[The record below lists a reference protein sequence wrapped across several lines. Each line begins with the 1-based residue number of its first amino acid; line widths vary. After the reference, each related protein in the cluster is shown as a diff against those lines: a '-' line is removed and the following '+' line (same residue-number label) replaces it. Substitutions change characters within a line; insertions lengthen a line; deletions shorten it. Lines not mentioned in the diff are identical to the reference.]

1 MTVPWRVACAAL
13 TTIVAPCGCAGSS
26 GLDAMRTPKIPA
38 STQASSQAPGPR
50 APLIYAV
57 NYDTSDITEYPVDA
71 SGDVAP
77 MATIAGSKTH
87 LINPL
92 GIALDGA
99 GNIYASNAPYTKAPL
114 PQFAVF
120 APNASGDA
128 RPIRQISARRHGDA
142 VPFGIAV
149 DTAGYLYEADTNAL
163 AVKVFA
169 PGARGESAPVR
180 VIAGSRTGIHD
191 PYSVT
196 VDAAGHAFV
205 PDGSD
210 AILEFAAGANGN
222 VAPLAAI
229 RGPHAGL
236 NGPGNVALDALGN
249 IYVSSLTDTVLV
261 FAAGANGDVAPI
273 RTIAQSPRPTYEG
286 SLAVRGAELFVAQS
300 DVGSDDYSIDVYPAN
315 ASGPTPVLRR
325 IKGPHTL
332 LDGTSMTV
340 H

>member
-1 MTVPWRVACAAL
+1 M
-13 TTIVAPCGCAGSS
+13 
-26 GLDAMRTPKIPA
+26 
-38 STQASSQAPGPR
+38 
-50 APLIYAV
+50 IYAI

-77 MATIAGSKTH
+77 VATITGSKTR

-99 GNIYASNAPYTKAPL
+99 GNIYASNAPYTKRPF

-120 APNASGDA
+120 APGANGDA
-128 RPIRQISARRHGDA
+128 APIRQISARRHGDA

-149 DTAGYLYEADTNAL
+149 DSAGYLYEADTNAL

-169 PGARGESAPVR
+169 PGARGDVAPVR
-180 VIAGSRTGIHD
+180 IIAGNRTGITN
-191 PYSVT
+191 PYSVA

-210 AILEFAAGANGN
+210 VILEFAAGANGN
-222 VAPLAAI
+222 AAPIAAI
-229 RGPHAGL
+229 RGPHARL
-236 NGPGNVALDALGN
+236 NGPGNLALDASAN

-273 RTIAQSPRPTYEG
+273 RTIELAPKPYYEG
-286 SLAVRGAELFVAQS
+286 SLGIRGNELFVAQS
-300 DVGSDDYSIDVYPAN
+300 DVGSNDYSIDVYPAN
-315 ASGPTPVLRR
+315 ASGPTPPLRR
-325 IKGPHTL
+325 IKGPHTQ